1 MNRLWNIKKLYV
13 SGREAT
19 NEQDK
24 LLEDAVGEFY
34 RLWVLDGVIFE
45 SFKSG
50 HADSSWTLT
59 NVLK

>member
-1 MNRLWNIKKLYV
+1 MNRLWNIKKLYAR

-34 RLWVLDGVIFE
+34 RL
-45 SFKSG
+45 
-50 HADSSWTLT
+50 
-59 NVLK
+59 